1 MLQKISIRVKNVH
14 NLLLLKMKNFLYK
27 FCILFLLLIIHFIR
41 AEAVDRKYV
50 LLDGKND
57 TGAYNKSHFLLNTK
71 KLYKV
76 DYNVEIFNFQFPENE
91 GRNRNLILFSV
102 LPDVITGQGW
112 VEIKDQN
119 IIENLLDI
127 ETLKE
132 ELFAPGFGLGGSEQ
146 VNSQKFFGEYLAVKK
161 DGKKYFYAPNTLLE
175 KFTIVSF
182 DNTFPSVY
190 GYLNLEQPKIALKD
204 YLELFKKSFPYELS
218 PFEFDKRVESPTY
231 RFGSRL
237 WKEYLS
243 KEVKTSAGKAYQFWT
258 IGASNG
264 ADYYDWTKGINR
276 FLYHPTIGIIG
287 GSYDFYFRD
296 YVGNGYELIR
306 QQKPLNNLT
315 NTEWNQNIL
324 EEKIM
329 TIDLSKL

>member
-1 MLQKISIRVKNVH
+1 MGKSLNK
-14 NLLLLKMKNFLYK
+14 L
-27 FCILFLLLIIHFIR
+27 CILFLYLTINSIY
-41 AEAVDRKYV
+41 AEAADRKYV
-50 LLDGKND
+50 LLNGNND
-57 TGAYNKSHFLLNTK
+57 IAADNKSHFLLNTK

-76 DYNVEIFNFQFPENE
+76 DYNVEIFNFQFLENE
-91 GRNRNLILFSV
+91 DRNKNLILFSV

-112 VEIKDQN
+112 VEIKNQN
-119 IIENLLDI
+119 IIANFLDI

-161 DGKKYFYAPNTLLE
+161 DGEKYFYAPNTLLE

-190 GYLNLEQPKIALKD
+190 GCLNLEQPRIALKD
-204 YLELFKKSFPYELS
+204 YLELFKKSFPNENS

-243 KEVKTSAGKAYQFWT
+243 KEIKTSAGKAYQFWT

-315 NTEWNQNIL
+315 NAEWNQNIL

>member
-1 MLQKISIRVKNVH
+1 MK
-14 NLLLLKMKNFLYK
+14 NLLTK
-27 FCILFLLLIIHFIR
+27 FCILFLLLIMQSIR

-50 LLDGKND
+50 LLNGKND
-57 TGAYNKSHFLLNTK
+57 TVAYNKSHFLLNTK
-71 KLYKV
+71 NLYKV

-91 GRNRNLILFSV
+91 GRNKNLILFSV

-119 IIENLLDI
+119 IIGNLLDI

-132 ELFAPGFGLGGSEQ
+132 EIFAPGFGLGDSEY
-146 VNSQKFFGEYLAVKK
+146 VNSQKFFDEFLAVKK
-161 DGKKYFYAPNTLLE
+161 SGEKYFYAPNTLLE

-182 DNTFPSVY
+182 ENTFPSVY
-190 GYLNLEQPKIALKD
+190 GYLNLKQPRIALKE
-204 YLELFKKSFPYELS
+204 YLELFKKSFPNELS
-218 PFEFDKRVESPTY
+218 PFEFDKSVVGGSY
-231 RFGSRL
+231 RFGWRL

-243 KEVKTSAGKAYQFWT
+243 KEVKTSAGTAYQFWT
-258 IGASNG
+258 IGSSNG
-264 ADYYDWTKGINR
+264 ADYYDWTKGVNR

-287 GSYDFYFRD
+287 GSYDFYFMD

-315 NTEWNQNIL
+315 DAEWNQNIL
-324 EEKIM
+324 DENIM
-329 TIDLSKL
+329 TADLSKL